1 MERGTLLLCGDN
13 LEQVWRQDKQRG
25 RELVAQQPQLESGGL
40 EVDARLTLLA
50 DDEGESAGAHEE
62 LVASALVGLPFC
74 DKVAEALVEEL
85 LVDDNLVG
93 HGGGDERGREEEE
106 VVVVEVEVAGDK
118 GRVTTRPLQS
128 PSRALTVNAFES
140 RLQMGLALRR
150 ATGPERVL

>member
-1 MERGTLLLCGDN
+1 MERSTLLLCGDN
-13 LEQVWRQDKQRG
+13 LEQVWRQDKQSG
-25 RELVAQQPQLESGGL
+25 RELVAQQPQLESSGL

-93 HGGGDERGREEEE
+93 HGGGDERGREE
-106 VVVVEVEVAGDK
+106 VVVEVEVEVAGDK

-150 ATGPERVL
+150 ATGA